1 MALSVDKGRS
11 KVTEALGKLVE
22 FYELSSTSVL
32 LPLFSDSKLDE
43 VVNIYS
49 EAPHQEK
56 DEVYKILNRLYPT
69 ETKRIEPLRK

>member
-1 MALSVDKGRS
+1 MLP
-11 KVTEALGKLVE
+11 
-22 FYELSSTSVL
+22 STSVL

-49 EAPHQEK
+49 EAPRQEK